1 MTTGFWTP
9 KTPYTA
15 MIALTL
21 AVAAVSPVFT
31 TVGVPGLAGRAP
43 YAPVACGA
51 ALAALQ
57 VRTSS
62 AAARGE
68 RPRWPWPTLLV
79 MAALVYIP
87 LIWYTY
93 NWLATQELLAASALM
108 IVRPR
113 WLALALAA
121 APVIGVEAF
130 QVWDALTTGPTLVA
144 SSLAWELIWWGVGL
158 TLAITALYAAPRL
171 VRAAGE
177 LQATRTEVAELA
189 ITQERLRVSRDLH
202 DLAGQSLTAISL
214 RGDLAL
220 ALLDQDPAAARAE
233 MATLTA
239 TARDALRDVLTVT
252 RDGAAVDLRVEAEGA
267 RALLAAAGIETVLEL
282 TDEAIPLGARTVFAW
297 ALREGVTNVL
307 RHSEPTSCVIT
318 ASPDRLE
325 ITNDGVRPGS
335 PRAGSGLTGLGERAR
350 AFSGHVT
357 SGPIDDGRYR
367 LVVEFP

>member
-1 MTTGFWTP
+1 MTNGFWTP
-9 KTPYTA
+9 KTPYPA

-31 TVGVPGLAGRAP
+31 TLGVPGVAGRAP
-43 YAPVACGA
+43 YAPVACGV

-62 AAARGE
+62 AAARGQ

-79 MAALVYIP
+79 MAALVYLP
-87 LIWYTY
+87 MIWYTSI
-93 NWLATQELLAASALM
+93 WWATQELLAASALM
-108 IVRPR
+108 IVRPHR
-113 WLALALAA
+113 LAVALAA
-121 APVIGVEAF
+121 APVIGVAAL
-130 QVWDALTTGPTLVA
+130 QTWYALTVWPTLAV
-144 SSLAWELIWWGVGL
+144 STFAWLLIWWGFGL
-158 TLAITALYAAPRL
+158 TLGITALYAAPRL

-177 LQATRTEVAELA
+177 LQATRTELAELA

-220 ALLDQDPAAARAE
+220 ALLDHDPAAARAE
-233 MATLTA
+233 MATIAA
-239 TARDALRDVLTVT
+239 TARDSLRDVLTVT
-252 RDGAAVDLRVEAEGA
+252 REGAAVDLRVEAEGA
-267 RALLAAAGIETVLEL
+267 RALLAAAGITTVLRL
-282 TDEAIPLGARTVFAW
+282 TDETIPLGARTVFAW

-307 RHSEPTSCVIT
+307 RHSEPTTCVIT

-325 ITNDGVRPGS
+325 IVNDGVRPVPLAG
-335 PRAGSGLTGLGERAR
+335 GSGLAGLSERAR

-357 SGPIDDGRYR
+357 SGPIEDGRYR
-367 LVVEFP
+367 LVVEFT